1 MFKLIPT
8 DEKFFDMFRQS
19 AELFHKGAGLLR
31 EISLDSSLLKP
42 NALKLERLEHD
53 ADQITHE
60 VLVRLDRSFITPID
74 REDIHQLALALDDC
88 MDTMEEAVDHMV
100 LYGITTTTLEP
111 VKHLAEYIEAQAA
124 QILTMM
130 PLVKKLKWDLVRPY
144 CIEINRLENEADRV
158 TRQALG
164 DLFSPGIE
172 VLDVIRW
179 RDIYD
184 HLEGTTDKAEDVAGI
199 VEGIVLK
206 HG

>member
-8 DEKFFDMFRQS
+8 DEKFFEMFTQS
-19 AELFHKGAGLLR
+19 ANLFLKGAGLLR
-31 EISLDSSLLKP
+31 EIAQDNSLIKT

-53 ADQITHE
+53 ADQLTHE

-74 REDIHQLALALDDC
+74 REDIHRLTLALDDC
-88 MDTMEEAVDHMV
+88 MDTMEAATDHMV
-100 LYGITTTTLEP
+100 LYGIEATTEP
-111 VKHLAEYIEAQAA
+111 VKSMAEYIEAQAK
-124 QILTMM
+124 QIVAMM
-130 PLVKKLKWDLVRPY
+130 PLVKKLQWDLVRPF
-144 CIEINRLENEADRV
+144 CIEINRLENDGDRV

-164 DLFSPGIE
+164 DLFSPGID

-179 RDIYD
+179 RDIYEL
-184 HLEGTTDKAEDVAGI
+184 LEGTTDRAEDVAGI

>member
-8 DEKFFDMFRQS
+8 DEKFFDMFAQS
-19 AELFHKGAGLLR
+19 AELFRKGAGLLR
-31 EISLDSSLLKP
+31 DISNDSSLIKE
-42 NALKLERLEHD
+42 NAMKLERLEHD
-53 ADQITHE
+53 ADQLTHE

-74 REDIHQLALALDDC
+74 REDIHRLTLALDDC
-88 MDTMEEAVDHMV
+88 MDTMEAATDHMV
-100 LYGITTTTLEP
+100 LYGIKTIPEP
-111 VKHLAEYIEAQAA
+111 FKALAEYIEAQAE
-124 QILTMM
+124 QMVRMM
-130 PLVKKLKWDLVRPY
+130 PLVKSLKWELVRPH

-164 DLFSPGIE
+164 NLFAGGME

-184 HLEGTTDKAEDVAGI
+184 FLETTTDKAEDVAGI

>member
-8 DEKFFDMFRQS
+8 DEKFFEMFEQS
-19 AELFHKGAGLLR
+19 AEVFFKGAGLLC
-31 EISLDSSLLKP
+31 EIAVDGSRLKE

-74 REDIHQLALALDDC
+74 REDIHRLALALDDC
-88 MDTMEEAVDHMV
+88 IDTMEAASDHMV
-100 LYGITTTTLEP
+100 LYGIKVIPPP
-111 VKHLAEYIEAQAA
+111 VKALADCIQAQARL
-124 QILTMM
+124 IRDMM
-130 PLVKKLKWDLVRPY
+130 PLIKSLKWETIRPH

-158 TRQALG
+158 TREALG
-164 DLFSPGIE
+164 DLFAPGID

-179 RDIYD
+179 RDIYNL
-184 HLEGTTDKAEDVAGI
+184 LEGTTDKCEDVAGI
-199 VEGIVLK
+199 IEGIVLK

>member
-8 DEKFFDMFRQS
+8 DEKFFDMFQQS
-19 AELFHKGAGLLR
+19 AELFRKGTVLLR
-31 EISLDSSLLKP
+31 EIAQDGAMLKA
-42 NALKLERLEHD
+42 NAAKLERLEHD

-74 REDIHQLALALDDC
+74 REDIHRLALALDDC
-88 MDTMEEAVDHMV
+88 MDTMEAAVDHMV
-100 LYGITTTTLEP
+100 LYGIKTIPEP
-111 VKHLAEYIEAQAA
+111 VSALAEYIEAQSK
-124 QILTMM
+124 QILAMM
-130 PLVKKLKWDLVRPY
+130 PLIKTLKWELVRPY

-164 DLFSPGIE
+164 ALFTPGIDI
-172 VLDVIRW
+172 LDVIRW

-184 HLEGTTDKAEDVAGI
+184 LLEGTTDKCEDVAGI
-199 VEGIVLK
+199 IEGIVLK

>member
-8 DEKFFDMFRQS
+8 DEKFFDMFSQS
-19 AELFHKGAGLLR
+19 ADLFLKGAGLLR
-31 EISLDSSLLKP
+31 EIARDNSLLKA
-42 NALKLERLEHD
+42 NAMKLERLEHD

-74 REDIHQLALALDDC
+74 REDIHRLALALDDC
-88 MDTMEEAVDHMV
+88 MDTMEAATDHMV
-100 LYGITTTTLEP
+100 LYGIKETTEP
-111 VKHLAEYIEAQAA
+111 VKFLAEYIESQAA
-124 QILTMM
+124 QIVSMM
-130 PLVKKLKWDLVRPY
+130 PLVKKLKWDLVRPF

-164 DLFSPGIE
+164 DLFAPGID

-179 RDIYD
+179 RDIYEL
-184 HLEGTTDKAEDVAGI
+184 LEGTTDKAEDVAGI

>member
-8 DEKFFDMFRQS
+8 DEKFFDMFQQS
-19 AELFHKGAGLLR
+19 AELFKKGSGLMR
-31 EISLDSSLLKP
+31 EISLDWNKLKE

-74 REDIHQLALALDDC
+74 REDIHRLALALDDC
-88 MDTMEEAVDHMV
+88 MDTMEAAANHMI
-100 LYGITTTTLEP
+100 LYGIKNIPEP
-111 VKHLAEYIEAQAA
+111 VKALAEYIEAQAS
-124 QILTMM
+124 QIVSMM
-130 PLVKKLKWDLVRPY
+130 PLVKTLKWELIRPY

-158 TRQALG
+158 NRGALG
-164 DLFSPGIE
+164 GLFTPGID

-179 RDIYD
+179 RDIYEL
-184 HLEGTTDKAEDVAGI
+184 LEGTTDKCEDVAGI
-199 VEGIVLK
+199 IEGIVLK

>member
-8 DEKFFDMFRQS
+8 DEKFFDFFSQS
-19 AELFHKGAGLLR
+19 ADIFLKGAHLLR
-31 EISLDSSLLKP
+31 EIAGDNTTLKV
-42 NALKLERLEHD
+42 NAAKLERLEHD
-53 ADQITHE
+53 ADQVTHE

-74 REDIHQLALALDDC
+74 REDIHRLALALDDC
-88 MDTMEEAVDHMV
+88 MDTMEAATDHMV
-100 LYGITTTTLEP
+100 LYGITSMPEP
-111 VKHLAEYIEAQAA
+111 VKFLAEYIESQAS
-124 QILTMM
+124 QIVRMI
-130 PLVKKLKWDLVRPY
+130 PLVKSLKWELVRPY

-164 DLFSPGIE
+164 GLFSGSMD

-184 HLEGTTDKAEDVAGI
+184 LLEGTTDKAEDVAGI